1 MNSPNISIEYLP
13 SDGEQVI
20 LSIYFFNF
28 SRFYNSRI
36 VINFIFILYDINYV
50 VSDAQRA
57 VSNI

>member
-20 LSIYFFNF
+20 VCIYFFNF
-28 SRFYNSRI
+28 GSIINS
-36 VINFIFILYDINYV
+36 IFNLYGINYV
-50 VSDAQRA
+50 VSDPERA